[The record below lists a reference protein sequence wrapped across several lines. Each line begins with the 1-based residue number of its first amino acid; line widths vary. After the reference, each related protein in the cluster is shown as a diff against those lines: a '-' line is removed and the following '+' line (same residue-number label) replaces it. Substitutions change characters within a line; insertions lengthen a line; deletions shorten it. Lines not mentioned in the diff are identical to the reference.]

1 MPNISD
7 DGLKTTYRTLV
18 RENHPDKLIA
28 EGMPEE
34 LVELANEKLAVIND
48 AYERVMA
55 SRGNN

>member
-1 MPNISD
+1 MVS
-7 DGLKTTYRTLV
+7 
-18 RENHPDKLIA
+18 DKLIA